1 MAGGRVWRYG
11 GGEVS
16 LWWAPGPVEPLLLN
30 NAVVMLEATHD
41 PSAVPQVLGVE
52 ETEWQGQ
59 TAFLFQ
65 EDWPGANGGPAEAL
79 VIQGPDHHLYVLR
92 VRATGGEVI
101 PSLLRQVW
109 ETFALDEE

>member
-1 MAGGRVWRYG
+1 MVG
-11 GGEVS
+11 
-16 LWWAPGPVEPLLLN
+16 PGPVEPLLLN

-41 PSAVPQVLGVE
+41 PSAVPQVPGVE

-59 TAFLFQ
+59 TAFLFR

-92 VRATGGEVI
+92 VRATGGEVDSVS
-101 PSLLRQVW
+101 PAPGVGDFRL
-109 ETFALDEE
+109 